1 MLDGA
6 RWVVV
11 EVQGGCLGPGWWST
25 RSTRPGGVVTGYLDI
40 CDARYRELGKSKIVF
55 NGDVIFL

>member
-1 MLDGA
+1 MRAGLWSRCRAGA
-6 RWVVV
+6 WGLV
-11 EVQGGCLGPGWWST
+11 GGPLAARG
-25 RSTRPGGVVTGYLDI
+25 RAGVVTGYLDI